1 MKPSRSCE
9 TDDDKVRYLPL
20 GQRPGPYPPGYGSA
34 AEGCTGNRL
43 VRVVVTS
50 QEKDHGL
57 PMADPARLPERRRTA
72 RNVKTFRS
80 LHTDELPVGGRM
92 TLAEAVSDDPG
103 WLAIHGERIQG
114 SFTASMPTTGPDRW
128 RGPRRRR
135 AELPIGGVLVS
146 RAGARSTEPKHW
158 KIWRVLPGGPACA
171 LEATLDD
178 QPNGSEREAIAK
190 ALDRDVEVAFTE
202 AAERIESTQG
212 AQQAKRVRAAIEAW
226 KQDEPRPKRHRRH

>member
-80 LHTDELPVGGRM
+80 LHTDELPVGGR
-92 TLAEAVSDDPG
+92 E
-103 WLAIHGERIQG
+103 
-114 SFTASMPTTGPDRW
+114 GPDLRI
-128 RGPRRRR
+128 RTNILA
-135 AELPIGGVLVS
+135 AELLESGHHGRPMLGAPHHASRMALGPQGQVGFHAEVRCQVEFLVDHADAY
-146 RAGARSTEPKHW
+146 RAS
-158 KIWRVLPGGPACA
+158 
-171 LEATLDD
+171 
-178 QPNGSEREAIAK
+178 SERVCRRIH
-190 ALDRDVEVAFTE
+190 DVVN
-202 AAERIESTQG
+202 
-212 AQQAKRVRAAIEAW
+212 QQASGVGSNRA
-226 KQDEPRPKRHRRH
+226 